1 MLNEKLVAILALVA
15 LGFAEFGYCY
25 WAAQQ
30 PQNIGI
36 IVGALAGLVGN
47 TLLSDK

>member
-15 LGFAEFGYCY
+15 LGFAEFAYCY
-25 WAAQQ
+25 FATQT

>member
-1 MLNEKLVAILALVA
+1 MLNEKLIAILALVA
-15 LGFAEFGYCY
+15 LGFAEFAYCHF
-25 WAAQQ
+25 AQQ
-30 PQNIGI
+30 TPQNIGI